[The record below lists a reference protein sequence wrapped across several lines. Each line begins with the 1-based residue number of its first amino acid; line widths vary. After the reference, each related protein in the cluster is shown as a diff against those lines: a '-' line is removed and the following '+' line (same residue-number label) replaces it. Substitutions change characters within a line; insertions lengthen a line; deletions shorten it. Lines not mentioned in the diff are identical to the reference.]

1 MAGLRWLALAG
12 MASAAAF
19 LGGEALAAT
28 DAKVA
33 ETARIA
39 ISEGTMRMI
48 VAMVVIVFVGTL
60 IAVMLRLS
68 ASPGWSLVD
77 ALSEEVEVTLTDAAG
92 LPIRDAAG
100 NIVKVTKPLASS
112 SRLIALFGL
121 MGILALFM
129 GCGIALLYQVANGS
143 DITKTAEAYAN
154 FLVYGAVLFAPYVVN
169 KFSSVFE
176 KFGPPRG

>member
-1 MAGLRWLALAG
+1 MAALRRLGLVG
-12 MASAAAF
+12 MASVATLLCGA
-19 LGGEALAAT
+19 ALAAT
-28 DAKVA
+28 SGQAP
-33 ETARIA
+33 ETAKIA

-68 ASPGWSLVD
+68 SSPGWSLVD
-77 ALSEEVEVTLTDAAG
+77 ALSEETEVTLTDAAG
-92 LPIRDAAG
+92 MPIRDAAG
-100 NIVKVTKPLASS
+100 NIVKVTKLLASS

-129 GCGIALLYQVANGS
+129 GSGIALLYQVASGS
-143 DITKTAEAYAN
+143 DISKTAEAYAS